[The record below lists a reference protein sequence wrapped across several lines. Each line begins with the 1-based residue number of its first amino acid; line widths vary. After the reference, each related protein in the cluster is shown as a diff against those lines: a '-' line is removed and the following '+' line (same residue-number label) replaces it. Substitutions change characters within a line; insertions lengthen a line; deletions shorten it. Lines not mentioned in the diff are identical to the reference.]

1 METSTISNEHGNKNS
16 SWKYHILIL
25 RQSNCNYTVKPV
37 VQKKRFLNHWKHKC
51 ILSDIRWRQMK
62 IIIYL
67 WKDSRDLYKL
77 KCTSLLLNIFDYQEY
92 HCFLKLIKQRD
103 FSLAFVIIHTGLTWK
118 QKWSQTIKI
127 LVWIKK
133 INFQLKEKT
142 NLKVAIKFFQCFLL
156 NLALKYHDHQLQF
169 SFYSL
174 LFLI

>member
-133 INFQLKEKT
+133 INFQLKKKKPT
-142 NLKVAIKFFQCFLL
+142 
-156 NLALKYHDHQLQF
+156 
-169 SFYSL
+169 
-174 LFLI
+174 